1 MLSPELVT
9 RCFSALTSSEQLTL
23 PYFLDILSSAKSKG
37 KTMSIKCPK
46 CQTENPE
53 TQKFC
58 GECATPLR
66 PSKEAEVT
74 ETIEAPKEELTRG
87 STLAHRYEI
96 IEELGKGGMGR
107 VYRVED
113 TKLKQEVALKLIK
126 PEISSDKKTIERFRN
141 ELKIARTIRHKNVC
155 GMFDLGE
162 AEGTRFI
169 TMEYVSGEDL
179 KSFIR
184 RAAPLSTSRTISIA
198 KQVCEGLSEAH
209 RRGVVHRDLKPS
221 NIMIDK
227 DGNVRIMDFGIARSL
242 EEKGITGAGV
252 MIGTPEYM
260 SPEQVE
266 GKEVDQRTDIYSLGV
281 ILYEMLTGRVP
292 FEGDTA
298 LSIAVKHKTEKPK
311 DPRELNT
318 QISEDISLI
327 ILKCLEKDKDKR
339 YQSAGEVHT
348 SLENIEKGLPTTER
362 IIPERKPLTSREIT
376 VQLSLK
382 KVFIPVLIFIG
393 VIIIGLIL
401 WKVLPSQKTLPQQ
414 PSDKPSL
421 AILYFENNTG
431 DKALDQWRKGL
442 SELLITDLSQ
452 SKYFRVLSG
461 DRIYDILREM
471 DLLDAKNYSSTD
483 LEEIATR
490 GGAKYVLRGGYTRA
504 ADTFRININLQDMQ
518 TGESIGSE
526 TVTGQ
531 GEGSFYTMIDELTR
545 RIKGNFRLSDQA
557 IAADIDENIGK
568 ITSSSPEAYRYYS
581 EARKYHLRYEYRE
594 AIQLYEKAVS
604 IDPEFAM
611 AYRGMAAAYGNIGDS
626 EKDKESIKKALEL
639 SDRISERERLQ
650 IQGQFYYQSERTY
663 DQAIEAFNK
672 LIEIYPDDV
681 LGNSYLGLI
690 YSTIEEEEEAVEKLK
705 VCVEVQKDLLNCGNL
720 AGAYQV
726 IGLYDDA
733 MQVLEDYLRTE
744 QDIPQVHVDLGRNH
758 LYQGKYQ
765 LALEEAD
772 KAFLLNPRYSS
783 SFYLRGDAYFL
794 NGDFDKAEEEYLKI
808 LELSGDRTTHLGPKV
823 RIAALCLAQGKIDKG
838 KSELEEVM
846 SLATELNLKAWQAGP
861 LSYHSYFVSLKDF
874 EQAIKEVEKALIK
887 YQELD
892 DLQGQRFSLLWKGM
906 YHIKMGSID
915 EAQKISHELKDLI
928 EKGLNKK
935 AMRYYYGLEGAIEL
949 ENKNYE
955 KAIQHFNKAISLL
968 PFQSEMFDEH
978 IFFMEP
984 LARAYYKSGDL
995 DKAREEYE
1003 KITSLTTGRTIAGNL
1018 YATSFYMLGK
1028 IYQEQRNIAEAIG
1041 NYKKFLDIWKDA
1053 DPGIVEVENAKKQI
1067 AALKK

>member
-1 MLSPELVT
+1 MAIT
-9 RCFSALTSSEQLTL
+9 
-23 PYFLDILSSAKSKG
+23 
-37 KTMSIKCPK
+37 CPK
-46 CQTENPE
+46 CQTDNPE

-66 PSKEAEVT
+66 TSKEIELT

-141 ELKIARTIRHKNVC
+141 ELKIARNIRHKNVC

-162 AEGTRFI
+162 AEGARFI

-179 KSFIR
+179 KRFIR

-198 KQVCEGLSEAH
+198 KQVCEGLEEAH
-209 RRGVVHRDLKPS
+209 RLGVVHRDLKP
-221 NIMIDK
+221 NNVMIDK

-242 EEKGITGAGV
+242 TEKGITGAGV

-311 DPRELNT
+311 DPRELNS
-318 QISEDISLI
+318 QISEEISLI

-339 YQSAGEVHT
+339 YQSAGEVRAA
-348 SLENIEKGLPTTER
+348 LENIEKGLPTTEQIKR
-362 IIPERKPLTSREIT
+362 ERKPLTSREIT

-382 KVFIPVLIFIG
+382 KVFIPALIFIG

-401 WKVLPSQKTLPQQ
+401 WQVWPSRKMAPLQ

-421 AILYFENNTG
+421 TILYFENNSG
-431 DKALDQWRKGL
+431 DDTLDHWRKGL
-442 SELLITDLSQ
+442 AELLITDLSQ

-461 DRIYDILREM
+461 DRVYDILREM
-471 DLLDAKNYSSTD
+471 NLLDATSYSSSD
-483 LEEIATR
+483 LEEIAKR
-490 GGAKYVLRGGYTRA
+490 GGARYMLRGGYTRA
-504 ADTFRININLQDMQ
+504 VDTFRININLQDME
-518 TGESIGSE
+518 TEESIGSE

-557 IAADIDENIGK
+557 IAADTDEKIGK
-568 ITSSSPEAYRYYS
+568 ITSNSPEAYRYYS
-581 EARKYHLRYEYRE
+581 EARKYHLKSEYRE

-611 AYRGMAAAYGNIGDS
+611 AYRGMAAAYINIFDY
-626 EKDKESIKKALEL
+626 EKSRIFIQKALEL
-639 SDRISERERLQ
+639 SDRISDRERYQ
-650 IQGQFYYQSERTY
+650 IEGQFYFQSERTY

-672 LIEIYPDDV
+672 LIDLYPDDQ
-681 LGNSYLGLI
+681 LGNSYLGNI
-690 YSTIEEEEEAVEKLK
+690 YYDIEEWEKAIEK
-705 VCVEVQKDLLNCGNL
+705 HKICVGFQNDILNCGNL
-720 AGAYQV
+720 VYGYQS
-726 IGLYDDA
+726 IGLYDNARQVWEDFLKTEPDA
-733 MQVLEDYLRTE
+733 
-744 QDIPQVHVDLGRNH
+744 PQAHVRLGYN
-758 LYQGKYQ
+758 YFDQGKYQ
-765 LALEEAD
+765 LALDEAD
-772 KAFLLNPRYSS
+772 KAFLFNPKHSDI
-783 SFYLRGDAYFL
+783 FYLRGDAYFL
-794 NGDFDKAEEEYLKI
+794 SGNFNKAEEEYLKI
-808 LELSGDRTTHLGPKV
+808 LELSGEKSTHLFPKY
-823 RIAALCLAQGKIDKG
+823 RLAALYLAQGKIEKG
-838 KSELEEVM
+838 KRELEEAM
-846 SLATELNLKAWQAGP
+846 SLADEANLKAWQAGS
-861 LSYHSYFVSLKDF
+861 LSYHSYFVSLKNP
-874 EQAIKEVEKALIK
+874 ETAIEESKKSLIL

-892 DLQGQRFSLLWKGM
+892 NLYWQRFVM
-906 YHIKMGSID
+906 YLEGTYYIRMRSTD
-915 EAQKISHELKDLI
+915 EAQRISNALKDMF
-928 EKGLNKK
+928 ENGLNKK
-935 AMRYYYGLEGAIEL
+935 AIRYYCGLEGAIAL
-949 ENKNYE
+949 ENKNYPR
-955 KAIQHFNKAISLL
+955 AIEHLNKAISLL
-968 PFQSEMFDEH
+968 PFQSEIFNEH

-984 LARAYYKSGDL
+984 LAQAHFRSGDL
-995 DKAREEYE
+995 DKALEEYE
-1003 KITSLTTGRTIAGNL
+1003 KINSLTTGRMIAGNL

-1028 IYQEQRNIAEAIG
+1028 IYEEKGNTAKAIES
-1041 NYKKFLDIWKDA
+1041 YEKFLDLWKDA
-1053 DPGIVEVENAKKQI
+1053 DPGYIEVEDAKTRL
-1067 AALKK
+1067 AALKN

>member
-1 MLSPELVT
+1 M
-9 RCFSALTSSEQLTL
+9 A
-23 PYFLDILSSAKSKG
+23 
-37 KTMSIKCPK
+37 IKCPK
-46 CQTENPE
+46 CQAENPE

-66 PSKEAEVT
+66 PSKEVEVT

-141 ELKIARTIRHKNVC
+141 ELKIARNIRHKNVC

-162 AEGTRFI
+162 AEGARFI

-209 RRGVVHRDLKPS
+209 RLGVVHRDLKPS

-242 EEKGITGAGV
+242 KEKGITGAGV

-311 DPRELNT
+311 DPRELNS
-318 QISEDISLI
+318 QISEDISFI

-339 YQSAGEVHT
+339 YQSAGEVRAA
-348 SLENIEKGLPTTER
+348 LENIAKGLPTTEH

-382 KVFIPVLIFIG
+382 KVFIPALIFIG

-431 DKALDQWRKGL
+431 DDTRDHWRKGL
-442 SELLITDLSQ
+442 AELLITDLSQ

-461 DRIYDILREM
+461 DRVYDILREM
-471 DLLDAKNYSSTD
+471 DLLDAKSYSSSD
-483 LEEIATR
+483 LEGIASR
-490 GGAKYVLRGGYTRA
+490 GGARYILRGGYTRA
-504 ADTFRININLQDMQ
+504 ADTFRININLQDME

-531 GEGSFYTMIDELTR
+531 GEGSFYPLIDELTR

-557 IAADIDENIGK
+557 IAADIDKEVGR

-581 EARKYHLRYEYRE
+581 EARKYHLRGENRE

-611 AYRGMAAAYGNIGDS
+611 AYRGMAAAYSNIFDY
-626 EKDKESIKKALEL
+626 EKSGAFIQKALEL
-639 SDRISERERLQ
+639 SDRISDRERYQ
-650 IQGQFYYQSERTY
+650 IEGQFYFQSERTY
-663 DQAIEAFNK
+663 DRAIEAFNN
-672 LIEIYPDDV
+672 LIGLYPDDQ
-681 LGNSYLGLI
+681 LGNSYLGNI
-690 YSTIEEEEEAVEKLK
+690 YFDTEQWDRAIEKYK
-705 VCVEVQKDLLNCGNL
+705 ICVGLHKDILNCKNL
-720 AGAYQV
+720 TSAYQAA
-726 IGLYDDA
+726 GLYDNA
-733 MQVLEDYLRTE
+733 RQVWTDYLRTE
-744 QDIPQVHVDLGRNH
+744 PDTAQAHVDLGYNY
-758 LYQGKYQ
+758 LNQGNYK

-772 KAFLLNPRYSS
+772 KAFLLNPSYRNI
-783 SFYLRGDAYFL
+783 FNLRGDAYFL
-794 NGDFDKAEEEYLKI
+794 SGEFAKAEEEFLKI
-808 LELSGDRTTHLGPKV
+808 LELSGDRSTHLFPKF
-823 RIAALCLAQGKIDKG
+823 RLASLYLAQGKIERG
-838 KSELEEVM
+838 KRELEQVM
-846 SLATELNLKAWQAGP
+846 SHATELDLKAWQAGS
-861 LSYHSYFVSLKDF
+861 LSYHSFLVSLKDMKA
-874 EQAIKEVEKALIK
+874 AIEESKKSLIL

-892 DLQGQRFSLLWKGM
+892 DLYWQRSEM
-906 YHIKMGSID
+906 YMEGTYFVSMRSID
-915 EAQKISHELKDLI
+915 KAQRISNELKEMV

-935 AMRYYYGLEGAIEL
+935 AMRYYYSLEGAIEL
-949 ENKNYE
+949 ENDNYAR
-955 KAIQHFNKAISLL
+955 AIEHFKKAISLL
-968 PFQSEMFDEH
+968 KFQSEIFDEH
-978 IFFMEP
+978 ILFMEP
-984 LARAYYKSGDL
+984 LARAYYRSGDL

-1003 KITSLTTGRTIAGNL
+1003 KITSLTTGRMIAGNL
-1018 YATSFYMLGK
+1018 YATSFYMRGK
-1028 IYQEQRNIAEAIG
+1028 IYEQQDNTHKAIES
-1041 NYKKFLDIWKDA
+1041 YEKFLDLWNNA
-1053 DPGIVEVENAKKQI
+1053 DPGLSEVEDARKR
-1067 AALKK
+1067 LKELRSQ